1 MKITTMPMYPK
12 LSKYLRFYCLLTCL
26 LLCSIAPLAQAATST
41 VVYPLTVR
49 TVDVRTS
56 LDASEVQ
63 LVPANSSVLEVKPEP
78 SLAAAASV
86 QEHAYRKKILA
97 TAFAVSR
104 LGQVQD
110 IEDIAHGFPRELLLR
125 LEKTDLFLTRNSP
138 SLLAFTMQSE
148 TPSINL
154 VKQVAA
160 EFDSQFIIA
169 GEIRNAGVQ
178 IDKKYLGL
186 WETRTRHMEIE
197 IAIYDGI
204 SGAMLSRHNLH
215 TQAADQA
222 NVGRDRPFGSAAFY
236 ATSYGQA
243 IDTILNHA
251 SVLVEHDLQQL
262 PILARILK
270 AGKGQIVIDVGATS
284 AVALGDSA
292 TVLVGNNELPTLGLR
307 SHQPLLVAYGLPQT
321 NVGKAAVIQVQNNF
335 SIAELAS
342 DVKEGEVKAGDF
354 VRFGGPASK

>member
-1 MKITTMPMYPK
+1 MKITTMPGSFK
-12 LSKYLRFYCLLTCL
+12 LSQYLRAYSVLKCLLV
-26 LLCSIAPLAQAATST
+26 CSIAPLAQAATST

-56 LDASEVQ
+56 LDATEVQ
-63 LVPANSSVLEVKPEP
+63 LLPANSAVMQVAPEA

-86 QEHAYRKKILA
+86 PEHAYKKKILA

-125 LEKTDLFLTRNSP
+125 LEKTGLFLTRNSP
-138 SLLAFTMQSE
+138 SLLAYTMKSE

-178 IDKKYLGL
+178 IEKKYLGL
-186 WETRTRHMEIE
+186 WETRTRHMELE
-197 IAIYDGI
+197 IAIYDGV
-204 SGAMLSRHNLH
+204 SGAMLARHNLH
-215 TQAADQA
+215 AQAHDQA
-222 NVGRDRPFGSAAFY
+222 NVGREKPFGSAAFY
-236 ATSYGQA
+236 ASSYGQA

-251 SVLVEHDLQQL
+251 SVLVENDLQQL

-270 AGKGQIVIDVGATS
+270 VNKAQIVIDVGATS
-284 AVALGDSA
+284 AVALGDAAS
-292 TVLVGNNELPTLGLR
+292 VFVGNNELPTLGLR
-307 SHQPLLVAYGLPQT
+307 SHQPSLVAYGLPQT

-342 DVKEGEVKAGDF
+342 GVNAEQVKVGDF
-354 VRFGGPASK
+354 VRFGGAATK